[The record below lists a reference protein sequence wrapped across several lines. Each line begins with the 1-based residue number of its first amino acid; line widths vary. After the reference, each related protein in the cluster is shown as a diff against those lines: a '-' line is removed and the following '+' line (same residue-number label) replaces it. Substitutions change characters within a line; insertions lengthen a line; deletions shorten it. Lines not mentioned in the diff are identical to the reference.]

1 MLNWIEHLII
11 RAEKPVRPAD
21 DTITVARKDAAKL
34 NEVGAGNHIYL
45 TLRLYGYPELHEV
58 VRYEHKADIPV
69 TGTPTVEVGIVRD
82 INGRGRKAFPMKTC
96 AVSELGTQQLTEFI
110 RQTVGGVEK

>member
-45 TLRLYGYPELHEV
+45 TL
-58 VRYEHKADIPV
+58 DCM
-69 TGTPTVEVGIVRD
+69 GILSCT
-82 INGRGRKAFPMKTC
+82 K
-96 AVSELGTQQLTEFI
+96 
-110 RQTVGGVEK
+110 